1 MLPPPQKKKMNPL
14 LMKVIVISVGIH
26 VIAGFIAG
34 IITVAKTVIPD
45 DAQFE
50 EPPAVVEEEPPPP
63 VKVQIKPQQPKQ
75 QAAQRL
81 TMRPVANIA
90 VAQVD
95 VNLPDMEQ
103 NFTVSAGLGGMGGG
117 SLLGGTRGSIG
128 MGLSDVSVFGLKTRA
143 ERILFVIDANRQMVT
158 DKKGGLN
165 SYKVIKDEVTDM
177 VGNLSAGTLFNVM
190 LQERSRTM
198 LFKPQLSSAGAEVHQ
213 QLIQWITPINSDAT
227 KVGLEQN
234 PAAKKPKLTALPD
247 EEVHKILPHG
257 HRGNETAFMTQY
269 ALEQN
274 VDAIFF
280 ITGYHRGFETLRRP
294 MNEREKAE
302 YERAIAKPDYIKQM
316 AKHQEEKPKM
326 QARINAEMEK
336 INAERKAKGQPPRV
350 LEQRHGVYSNAHE
363 LGLKWTNPHSPHPPR
378 SFEVKDHLVSKY
390 FRDLVDTLYEDN
402 DKPVPS
408 VNVVLFL
415 AGDEVFDANA
425 KTLLDKYV
433 RFFRG
438 KNRVIRGENEI
449 KGARSSK
456 ETQN

>member
-1 MLPPPQKKKMNPL
+1 
-14 LMKVIVISVGIH
+14 
-26 VIAGFIAG
+26 
-34 IITVAKTVIPD
+34 
-45 DAQFE
+45 
-50 EPPAVVEEEPPPP
+50 
-63 VKVQIKPQQPKQ
+63 
-75 QAAQRL
+75 
-81 TMRPVANIA
+81 MRPVANIA

-190 LQERSRTM
+190 LQDRSRTM

-363 LGLKWTNPHSPHPPR
+363 LGLKWTNPHPPHPPR

>member
-1 MLPPPQKKKMNPL
+1 M
-14 LMKVIVISVGIH
+14 
-26 VIAGFIAG
+26 
-34 IITVAKTVIPD
+34 
-45 DAQFE
+45 
-50 EPPAVVEEEPPPP
+50 
-63 VKVQIKPQQPKQ
+63 
-75 QAAQRL
+75 
-81 TMRPVANIA
+81 
-90 VAQVD
+90 
-95 VNLPDMEQ
+95 
-103 NFTVSAGLGGMGGG
+103 
-117 SLLGGTRGSIG
+117 
-128 MGLSDVSVFGLKTRA
+128 
-143 ERILFVIDANRQMVT
+143 
-158 DKKGGLN
+158 
-165 SYKVIKDEVTDM
+165 
-177 VGNLSAGTLFNVM
+177 
-190 LQERSRTM
+190 
-198 LFKPQLSSAGAEVHQ
+198 
-213 QLIQWITPINSDAT
+213 IQWITPINSDAT

-363 LGLKWTNPHSPHPPR
+363 LGLKWTNPHPPHPPR

>member
-1 MLPPPQKKKMNPL
+1 
-14 LMKVIVISVGIH
+14 MKVIVISVGIH

-190 LQERSRTM
+190 LQDRSRTM

-363 LGLKWTNPHSPHPPR
+363 LGLKWTNPHPPHPPR

>member
-190 LQERSRTM
+190 LQDRSRTM

-213 QLIQWITPINSDAT
+213 
-227 KVGLEQN
+227 
-234 PAAKKPKLTALPD
+234 
-247 EEVHKILPHG
+247 
-257 HRGNETAFMTQY
+257 
-269 ALEQN
+269 
-274 VDAIFF
+274 
-280 ITGYHRGFETLRRP
+280 
-294 MNEREKAE
+294 
-302 YERAIAKPDYIKQM
+302 
-316 AKHQEEKPKM
+316 
-326 QARINAEMEK
+326 
-336 INAERKAKGQPPRV
+336 
-350 LEQRHGVYSNAHE
+350 
-363 LGLKWTNPHSPHPPR
+363 
-378 SFEVKDHLVSKY
+378 
-390 FRDLVDTLYEDN
+390 
-402 DKPVPS
+402 
-408 VNVVLFL
+408 
-415 AGDEVFDANA
+415 
-425 KTLLDKYV
+425 
-433 RFFRG
+433 
-438 KNRVIRGENEI
+438 
-449 KGARSSK
+449 
-456 ETQN
+456 